1 VDHRTFVVSSDVA
14 EFSGSDMTRALAL
27 VEVAASGDVGAPFDG
42 CVLGFLARLVPGD
55 VVGYAEREIVTR
67 RLLVGAEASD
77 WRDSRE
83 VTLAA
88 STYCH
93 QHPLSIQRHSRE
105 TRALRISDVVSSA
118 ALHRLDYYHL
128 VLRPSGFEHQ
138 IRLWLDSP
146 PGLSRYF
153 SINRTS
159 AHGDFTER
167 ERRLLEVLRP
177 ALGAIRDR
185 CAPGTAPGTAAGVAG
200 LSERETQ
207 VLSWVAR
214 GKRNE
219 EIAALLVVS
228 PHTVRTHLE
237 NSYRK
242 LGVHTRT
249 AAVRRAFGP
258 APPARPT
265 AAHPPPR
272 P

>member
-1 VDHRTFVVSSDVA
+1 
-14 EFSGSDMTRALAL
+14 
-27 VEVAASGDVGAPFDG
+27 
-42 CVLGFLARLVPGD
+42 
-55 VVGYAEREIVTR
+55 
-67 RLLVGAEASD
+67 
-77 WRDSRE
+77 
-83 VTLAA
+83 
-88 STYCH
+88 
-93 QHPLSIQRHSRE
+93 
-105 TRALRISDVVSSA
+105 
-118 ALHRLDYYHL
+118 
-128 VLRPSGFEHQ
+128 VLRPSGCEHQ
-138 IRLWLDSP
+138 IRLWLASP
-146 PGLSRYF
+146 PGVARYF
-153 SINRTS
+153 SINRTA

-167 ERRLLEVLRP
+167 ERHLLEVLRP

-185 CAPGTAPGTAAGVAG
+185 FTAGSAPGAAAGAAG

-237 NSYRK
+237 HTYRK

-258 APPARPT
+258 APPAPRT
-265 AAHPPPR
+265 AAHLLPR